1 MRKLNHDTLWL
12 IAMALVLLLTALSF
26 MAQAGLVGPRRTLQ
40 VPEEVE
46 PFDPAAGERQGG
58 EETIA

>member
-1 MRKLNHDTLWL
+1 MRRPSQQTLWY

-26 MAQAGLVGPRRTLQ
+26 MAQAGLVGPNRRLQ